1 MPLDL
6 LPVLVPALAAGL
18 PSARRAALLAGLL
31 AVLLPGLL
39 AALLP
44 SLLVGLLPESR
55 LAGARVL
62 SASLRV
68 LLASLFERDSVLR
81 DAVVLRSA
89 VLRDDVLR
97 GEARLVPDGV
107 R

>member
-6 LPVLVPALAAGL
+6 LPVLVPALAACL
-18 PSARRAALLAGLL
+18 PSARRAA
-31 AVLLPGLL
+31 LLPGLL

-89 VLRDDVLR
+89 VLRSAVLRDDVLR

-107 R
+107 L

>member
-6 LPVLVPALAAGL
+6 LPVLVPALAACL
-18 PSARRAALLAGLL
+18 PSAWR

-44 SLLVGLLPESR
+44 SLLVGLLPVSR

-81 DAVVLRSA
+81 DAVLRSA

>member
-6 LPVLVPALAAGL
+6 LPVLVPALAACL
-18 PSARRAALLAGLL
+18 PSAWR
-31 AVLLPGLL
+31 AVLLAGLL

-44 SLLVGLLPESR
+44 SLLVGLLPVSR

-81 DAVVLRSA
+81 DAVLRSA
-89 VLRDDVLR
+89 VLCDDVLR

>member
-6 LPVLVPALAAGL
+6 LPVLVPALAACL
-18 PSARRAALLAGLL
+18 PSARRAA
-31 AVLLPGLL
+31 LLPGLL

-81 DAVVLRSA
+81 DAVLRSA

-97 GEARLVPDGV
+97 GEARLVLDGV